1 MTFICLFHVGV
12 CSEVVVDEPKRIST
26 KIADDA
32 TEDQRRARLFRPVTP
47 SAGGSFVDLW
57 DEMLGSLPV
66 NHTVEY
72 QGQPTWFYARAN
84 SCTSSGMGRYFPLYL
99 RDCRTSDEDGP
110 PRLHATDIEK
120 YLSVAAVPGNGDRS
134 FGLDMPMGLAAIPE
148 EEEDDD
154 DDDEEGTGGND
165 VGLEGNE
172 AGADGNEVPLR
183 QCYSLEGASK
193 D

>member
-1 MTFICLFHVGV
+1 
-12 CSEVVVDEPKRIST
+12 
-26 KIADDA
+26 
-32 TEDQRRARLFRPVTP
+32 
-47 SAGGSFVDLW
+47 
-57 DEMLGSLPV
+57 
-66 NHTVEY
+66 
-72 QGQPTWFYARAN
+72 
-84 SCTSSGMGRYFPLYL
+84 MGRYFPLYL